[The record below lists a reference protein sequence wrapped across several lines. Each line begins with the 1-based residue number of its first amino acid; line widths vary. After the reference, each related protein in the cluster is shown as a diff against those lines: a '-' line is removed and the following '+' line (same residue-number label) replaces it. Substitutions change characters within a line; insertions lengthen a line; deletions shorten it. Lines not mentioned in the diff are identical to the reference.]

1 MWLGEAFRVAADNLL
16 RHRLR
21 TALTMLGIVF
31 GVAAVLAMVS
41 IGAGAES
48 EALSVIRNMGLR
60 NVIVKAKDFEP
71 KEMAAIR
78 QDSPGLT
85 LRDAEALRK
94 ALAPGTLLAGK
105 KQLKTFQVFSRV
117 GRTDSRVVGVQA
129 LYPGAVGLSV
139 SQGAFFLP
147 FDDDKARPVC
157 VLGTTARRK
166 LFGINDPLGEAVKIN
181 HEWFTVIGTLED
193 RFIGKDEF
201 EGVKIDN
208 ANDDVYIPLGSLKRR
223 FGQDPVQNE
232 LDEIVIQVPES
243 VDLRDQAAVVSSLVA
258 SMHRQVDD
266 FRLVVPEKLLQ
277 QKQKTQRIFDIV
289 MGAIASISLLV
300 GGIGIMNI
308 MLASV
313 LERTNE
319 IGLRRALGARRRDIS
334 RQFLLESVTI
344 TVLGSAAGIALGYG
358 ISRAVA
364 GYSGWTTVITPWSVL
379 LSVGVSSAVGL
390 VFGLYPARQA
400 ASISPIEAL
409 RRD

>member
-308 MLASV
+308 MLATV
-313 LERTNE
+313 TQRTRE
-319 IGLRRALGARRRDIS
+319 IGVRRCVGATRWDIIRQFMLEALVITCAGGLIGVGLGIAGARAIS
-334 RQFLLESVTI
+334 VYANWSTVVSVQ
-344 TVLGSAAGIALGYG
+344 
-358 ISRAVA
+358 AVIVA
-364 GYSGWTTVITPWSVL
+364 F
-379 LSVGVSSAVGL
+379 GVSAVVGI
-390 VFGLYPARQA
+390 VFGLYPAARA
-400 ASISPIEAL
+400 AAVDPIEAL
-409 RRD
+409 RYS